1 MLNEVKS
8 RKAGKKL
15 IIISSLFL
23 VMACNNSGNKPD
35 SQTNDTTHTETDQK
49 QIDQPSASVDAGAC
63 GKMIF
68 FQPGAEIEAT
78 SYDEEGKEISKQYT
92 KILSVT
98 NEGGFTVANVEGKD
112 TDVDGEKQTT
122 TVNYNYKCDGNKIY
136 FDVASMFRTAEKEK
150 DASFESS
157 LIEYPINVKEGEVL
171 PDATGIMNSMRD
183 GKKTALKFI
192 YKNRKVEGMEKITT
206 PAGTWNCYKLSNSVE
221 SEMDIPG
228 MDEKAKEMMKKMQEG
243 MKMTTTTWFAPDF
256 GIVKMEMYMNG
267 KLQSRNEVTS
277 VKK

>member
-1 MLNEVKS
+1 M
-8 RKAGKKL
+8 KKL
-15 IIISSLFL
+15 ICILSVISTI
-23 VMACNNSGNKPD
+23 ACNNAGDSAKKTNQDSITTADKKPEKEPAAK
-35 SQTNDTTHTETDQK
+35 NTDA
-49 QIDQPSASVDAGAC
+49 DAC
-63 GKMIF
+63 GKLVF

-78 SYDEEGKEISKQYT
+78 SYDKEGKETSKQYT

-98 NEGGFTVANVEGKD
+98 NEGGFTVANVEGRD
-112 TDVDGEKQTT
+112 TDVDGEIKTT

-136 FDVASMFRTAEKEK
+136 FDVASMFRTAEKEQ

-171 PDATGIMNSMRD
+171 PDATGTMHSVRD
-183 GKKTALKFI
+183 GKKMTLKFI
-192 YKNRKVEGMEKITT
+192 YKNRKVEGMEKVTT

-228 MDEKAKEMMKKMQEG
+228 MDEKTKEMMKKMQEG
-243 MKMTTTTWFAPDF
+243 MKATTTTWFAPDF

-267 KLQSRNEVTS
+267 ELKSRNEVTS